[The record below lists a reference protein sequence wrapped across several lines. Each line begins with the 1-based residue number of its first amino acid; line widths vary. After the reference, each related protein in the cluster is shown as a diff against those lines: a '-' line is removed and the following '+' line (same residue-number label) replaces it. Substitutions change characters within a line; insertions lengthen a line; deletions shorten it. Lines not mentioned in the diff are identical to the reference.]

1 VHPASSVIVFT
12 TLSGAGY
19 GLLGWIGLYA
29 AAGLLPMRPLFAV
42 VTMLVGLGT
51 VTVGLLSS
59 TLHLGHP
66 ERAWRALSQWR
77 TSWLSREGV
86 ASIVAYI
93 PALLFGFG
101 WVAGGALRDW
111 LALIGPALTL
121 CAIVTVICTA
131 YIYRSLKPIPRWSN
145 GWVVPNYLVLAA
157 MTGALLLAGLARVF
171 AVPLPGIDIAAG
183 ASVLIALGLKLG
195 YWRSTGRAKPVS
207 TPESATGL
215 GAIGRVDLFEAP
227 HTSENYL
234 LKEMGYR
241 IARKH
246 AAKLRVIAVVL
257 AFLAPLALL
266 GAAYQ
271 WRALS
276 LPFTVVAPLV
286 ALVGVLTERWL
297 FFAEARHVVILYYG
311 RRLDDPAA

>member
-1 VHPASSVIVFT
+1 MHPASSIILFT

-19 GLLGWIGLYA
+19 GLLGWLGLYA
-29 AAGLLPMRPLFAV
+29 AAGVLPMQLLFGIAA
-42 VTMLVGLGT
+42 MLVGLGS
-51 VTVGLLSS
+51 VTIGLLSS

-77 TSWLSREGV
+77 TSWLSREGI
-86 ASIVAYI
+86 ASIVTYI

-101 WVAGGALRDW
+101 WVIGGPLRDW
-111 LALIGPALTL
+111 LMLIGPVLTL

-145 GWVVPNYLVLAA
+145 GWVVPNYLSLAA
-157 MTGALLLAGLARVF
+157 MTGAVLLAGLARAF
-171 AVPLPGIDIAAG
+171 AMPLPWIDIIAGVTGIAAL
-183 ASVLIALGLKLG
+183 ALKLA
-195 YWRSTGRAKPVS
+195 YWWVTDRAKPVS

-215 GAIGRVDLFEAP
+215 GAIGTVRLFEAP

-246 AAKLRVIAVVL
+246 AVKLRVIAVVL
-257 AFLAPLALL
+257 AFLVPLALL
-266 GAAYQ
+266 VSAWKWPMLA
-271 WRALS
+271 
-276 LPFTVVAPLV
+276 LPFTVSAPLI
-286 ALVGVLTERWL
+286 AFVGVLTERWL
-297 FFAEARHVVILYYG
+297 FFAEARHVVTLYYG
-311 RRLDDPAA
+311 RRLDPAA

>member
-1 VHPASSVIVFT
+1 MHPASSVIVFT

-19 GLLGWIGLYA
+19 GLLGWLGLYA
-29 AAGLLPMRPLFAV
+29 AAGLLPMEPLFAV
-42 VTMLVGLGT
+42 AAMLVGLGT
-51 VTVGLLSS
+51 ITVGLLSS

-93 PALLFGFG
+93 PTLLFGFG
-101 WVAGGALRDW
+101 WVIGGTFRDW
-111 LALIGPALTL
+111 LMLIGPVLTL
-121 CAIVTVICTA
+121 CAIITVICTA

-145 GWVVPNYLVLAA
+145 GWVVPNYLALAA
-157 MTGALLLAGLARVF
+157 MTGALLLAGLARLF
-171 AVPLPGIDIAAG
+171 SVPLPWVDIVAG
-183 ASVLIALGLKLG
+183 VTVFVALVLKLG
-195 YWRSTGRAKPVS
+195 YWWSTGRAKPIS

-215 GAIGRVDLFEAP
+215 GATGTVRLFEAP

-246 AAKLRVIAVVL
+246 ATKLRVIAVLL

-271 WRALS
+271 WPVLA
-276 LPFTVVAPLV
+276 LPFTVVAPLI
-286 ALVGVLTERWL
+286 AFVGVLTERWL
-297 FFAEARHVVILYYG
+297 FFAEARHVVTLYYG
-311 RRLDDPAA
+311 RRLASME